1 MIEDR
6 LTLKLLDETYGV
18 CSLEKDSEISPW
30 IVEGNFLSI
39 TKTDEELSIVCEEKN
54 ISEGIKY
61 EGGWKILKIE
71 GKLDFALVGILAKIS
86 NIMAENN
93 ISIFAI
99 STYDTDYILIKLNN
113 INKAVELLKKENYN
127 II

>member
-1 MIEDR
+1 MVEDG